1 MPIDLADTKVLVTGA
16 SRGIGRAVAESVA
29 EAGGT
34 VGVHYRERAE
44 EARSVAERIGRGA
57 RIFQADFSE
66 AGAAGRL
73 WQQVLEAFG
82 RIDGL
87 VNNAGMAR
95 GIPIDAEEERWHRV
109 WDETMAV
116 NLGAAAELS
125 RRAVA
130 HFTGE
135 GGGRIVTVASRAAF
149 RGDEPEYLAYAASK
163 GGLVALTRS
172 IARGFGEEGVR
183 AFVLA
188 PGYTDTEMIE
198 PFVERYGREIAEEDA
213 VLDRMTR
220 PEDVAPTAAFLLSGA
235 ADHATGTTIDINAG
249 SYIH

>member
-1 MPIDLADTKVLVTGA
+1 
-16 SRGIGRAVAESVA
+16 
-29 EAGGT
+29 
-34 VGVHYRERAE
+34 VHYRGREE
-44 EARSVAERIGRGA
+44 EARAWAERIGRGA
-57 RIFQADFSE
+57 TVFQADFSE
-66 AGAAGRL
+66 AGSAGAL
-73 WQQVLEAFG
+73 WNEAIEVFG

-87 VNNAGMAR
+87 VNNAGIAR
-95 GIPIDAEEERWHRV
+95 GVPIDVEEERWRRV
-109 WDETMAV
+109 WDDTMAV

-125 RRAVA
+125 RRAVG
-130 HFTGE
+130 HFTEE
-135 GGGRIVTVASRAAF
+135 GGGRIVTIASRAAF

-163 GGLVALTRS
+163 GGLVALMRS

-183 AFVLA
+183 AFILA

-198 PFVERYGREIAEEDA
+198 PFVERYGRAIAEGDA

-220 PEDVAPTAAFLLSGA
+220 PEDVAPMAAFLLSGA